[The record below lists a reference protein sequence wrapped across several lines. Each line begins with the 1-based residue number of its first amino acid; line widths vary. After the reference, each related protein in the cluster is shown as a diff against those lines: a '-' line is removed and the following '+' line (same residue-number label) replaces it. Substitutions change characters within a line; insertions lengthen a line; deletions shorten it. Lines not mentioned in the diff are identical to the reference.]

1 MEARICDRCG
11 TIWKDAKNEL
21 ECGVYVQKIAI
32 TSDRGKE
39 SIHLCATCLGGLY
52 RYLSS
57 GNENK
62 ED

>member
-39 SIHLCATCLGGLY
+39 SIHLCANCLGGLY